1 MRTFILILFSLGLS
15 ACGTVQKVQYSAL
28 EKVGIHKRDILVD
41 RIEETSEAQEQT
53 KKQFKS
59 AYDEL
64 ASLIEVKDGGLE
76 SKYKRMAKAVEAS
89 SEKAEELDDR
99 IDSVDEVAK
108 ALFSEWQKELE
119 QYQSASL
126 RQASEKNLQTTRQRY
141 NVIYQ
146 KMRESQQRVSPVLQ
160 VLQDNTLFLKHN
172 LNARAISSISN
183 EVLVIED
190 KVALLISQMELS
202 ISESDKFIKSM
213 RNK

>member
-1 MRTFILILFSLGLS
+1 MRTFLLILVSLGLS

-41 RIEETSEAQEQT
+41 T
-53 KKQFKS
+53 KTQFKS
-59 AYDEL
+59 AYEEL
-64 ASLIEVKDGGLE
+64 AGLVQIKDGGLE

-89 SEKAEELDDR
+89 NDKAEELDDR
-99 IDSVDEVAK
+99 IDSVNEVAN
-108 ALFSEWQKELE
+108 ALFAEWKQELE
-119 QYQSASL
+119 QYQSVSL

-141 NVIYQ
+141 GIIYQ
-146 KMRESQQRVSPVLQ
+146 KMRESQQRVGPVLE
-160 VLQDNTLFLKHN
+160 VLQDNTLYLKHN

-202 ISESDKFIKSM
+202 ISESDEFIKSM
-213 RNK
+213 RSNQ